1 AIYEDILRQRKDPGL
16 LEWSGG
22 NLFKARVFPIF
33 PHSEKRIRIQYTQVL
48 PLEGATVRYR
58 YALRSE
64 LLRARPLRQLQLKV
78 SVSSTMPIT
87 SVECPSHQ
95 VRTRKTDHAASVEF
109 DAEEYSPERDFELRI
124 GLDRSQPLAVVPH
137 RRADDGY
144 FMLLV
149 SPPDAE
155 AGAWKRELMPEAEPL
170 DVILVADTSG
180 SMDRSARAAQ
190 ATFIQAMLSLLG
202 TKDQFRLLTCDVTAQ
217 WFNANS
223 IAVTEENVAA
233 ALSWLD
239 HRPSLGWTDLDLAFG
254 EAGKVATERS
264 LLVYIGDGIGT
275 TGDADP
281 VALAERVRALGKGT
295 CHAIHVSSTYEKG
308 VLEAIASIGGGS
320 VRNGA
325 DNPVEAAYGLLAE
338 AAQPAVKN
346 LKVSF
351 EGLRTARVY
360 PERLPNLAAGTQQ
373 IVLGRFLPTAG
384 DQTGTVTISGTLD
397 GKPVRYSTELSIKGD
412 EAGNSF
418 LPRLWARK
426 HLDVLLAQGGT
437 PAIKEEIVAFSEEYG
452 IMTPYTSFLVLESDA
467 QREQYG
473 VTRRVRM
480 RDGERFFAKGRDQ
493 ASTELLQQ
501 QMKLARSWRLRLR
514 TAMLREIATLGRH
527 LHLAPGVP
535 LDSAVTLGNWG
546 DAGGAARYLRGAE
559 QRAKSVE
566 RLRHTADES
575 IDGFFD
581 DEGIDGDGAI
591 DAPDE
596 ESYEEESDLGEEAPE
611 RSKKDELRSF
621 DKKRKGGRRRPSSPS
636 VGGLSRDWRARR
648 ENVYRQTPSPAHLYL
663 FPPLPAP
670 PAEPDA
676 VPEPKWPTEVLELM
690 RSVRSR
696 DALAALPGGIRIR
709 QDSEVVHAVNGHS
722 LAKNFNAGLYG
733 HAGWF
738 FRGRYG
744 HGPVFDRWLAAGRVG
759 VLNVGLRLGRDREAA
774 PADRRAWPFP
784 LLHQQLIRSYASY
797 SAELKDGVIILRAPA
812 PATQEIH
819 LRIDA
824 AKRVVT
830 ELAVFVDGKKSQTTR
845 WSDFVEVG
853 GIWWAQRWEHFDAKD
868 RVTHRT
874 KLTVAGL
881 DAAAFTKA
889 LATAT
894 AGHDDAIMLA
904 ATDPT
909 TEEAKQA
916 AHDSNARFADYLM
929 LAMHF
934 ATTQQWD
941 RVFANWEK
949 AQALV
954 PNKPGALWLR
964 AELLIQGRRG
974 AEAKKL
980 LQQLSPPPPGP
991 AQSHVATHALGLAQR
1006 IFQHNEMAELVER
1019 MKPAL
1024 PEVSYLRMLAQWL
1037 QNAGQP
1043 DRTLA
1048 IRAELAAKRPFD
1060 LSDVVNYF
1068 YALQQAQRT
1077 DEAIALATTAIRDG
1091 KWLRGELDQL
1101 YSRWTDLIWQRRDIK
1116 ELHRITLLWMKLDTK
1131 AETAYRRYISTLV
1144 FLDREEEA
1152 DAWVKAQLAG
1162 ATGPAMNAAINY
1174 ALGQG
1179 WHFYTNRVEQKW
1191 WQPLGDL
1198 GLRLVRGTDKD
1209 WNYAIRILGNGTF
1222 MGTDAGLA
1230 LSANMRADV
1239 TATGAIET
1247 MALPR
1252 LVRMLAR
1259 LHWTPAYVD
1268 DATWRNVVDR
1278 LKARWKSAPVDH
1290 NRETLAQQ
1298 ILRVLDNRA
1307 ATQEAIDF
1315 LRSREPT
1322 PELAR
1327 MITARLL
1334 ALDWTAEIEAELF
1347 VWLQRI
1353 QPKKAEESWR
1363 IRVAGAEVRRLTEQ
1377 LEAKRYTALLGP
1389 VKELEKLARAERRL
1403 KQRKMRVDARKAL
1416 AAALAVEAQR
1426 ADQWSAPWMQL
1437 ERLCLQAQTATG
1449 DVNGN
1454 TRELF
1459 ASAKDRV
1466 LKERCAY
1473 VLAYIA
1479 TRRKAPD
1486 GLADAVVKFLEAQ
1499 KSEDIDWRTHLF
1511 RLLVALN
1518 RDTQLTATLQGW
1530 ISPTRAES
1538 RWRIALGYLHAESG
1552 RLKE

>member
-1 AIYEDILRQRKDPGL
+1 
-16 LEWSGG
+16 
-22 NLFKARVFPIF
+22 
-33 PHSEKRIRIQYTQVL
+33 
-48 PLEGATVRYR
+48 
-58 YALRSE
+58 
-64 LLRARPLRQLQLKV
+64 
-78 SVSSTMPIT
+78 MPIV

-95 VRTRKTDHAASVEF
+95 VRARKTDHAASVEF

-733 HAGWF
+733 HA
-738 FRGRYG
+738 
-744 HGPVFDRWLAAGRVG
+744 
-759 VLNVGLRLGRDREAA
+759 
-774 PADRRAWPFP
+774 
-784 LLHQQLIRSYASY
+784 
-797 SAELKDGVIILRAPA
+797 
-812 PATQEIH
+812 
-819 LRIDA
+819 
-824 AKRVVT
+824 
-830 ELAVFVDGKKSQTTR
+830 
-845 WSDFVEVG
+845 
-853 GIWWAQRWEHFDAKD
+853 
-868 RVTHRT
+868 
-874 KLTVAGL
+874 
-881 DAAAFTKA
+881 
-889 LATAT
+889 
-894 AGHDDAIMLA
+894 
-904 ATDPT
+904 
-909 TEEAKQA
+909 
-916 AHDSNARFADYLM
+916 
-929 LAMHF
+929 
-934 ATTQQWD
+934 
-941 RVFANWEK
+941 
-949 AQALV
+949 
-954 PNKPGALWLR
+954 
-964 AELLIQGRRG
+964 
-974 AEAKKL
+974 
-980 LQQLSPPPPGP
+980 
-991 AQSHVATHALGLAQR
+991 
-1006 IFQHNEMAELVER
+1006 
-1019 MKPAL
+1019 
-1024 PEVSYLRMLAQWL
+1024 
-1037 QNAGQP
+1037 
-1043 DRTLA
+1043 
-1048 IRAELAAKRPFD
+1048 
-1060 LSDVVNYF
+1060 
-1068 YALQQAQRT
+1068 
-1077 DEAIALATTAIRDG
+1077 
-1091 KWLRGELDQL
+1091 
-1101 YSRWTDLIWQRRDIK
+1101 
-1116 ELHRITLLWMKLDTK
+1116 
-1131 AETAYRRYISTLV
+1131 
-1144 FLDREEEA
+1144 
-1152 DAWVKAQLAG
+1152 
-1162 ATGPAMNAAINY
+1162 
-1174 ALGQG
+1174 
-1179 WHFYTNRVEQKW
+1179 
-1191 WQPLGDL
+1191 
-1198 GLRLVRGTDKD
+1198 
-1209 WNYAIRILGNGTF
+1209 
-1222 MGTDAGLA
+1222 
-1230 LSANMRADV
+1230 
-1239 TATGAIET
+1239 
-1247 MALPR
+1247 
-1252 LVRMLAR
+1252 
-1259 LHWTPAYVD
+1259 
-1268 DATWRNVVDR
+1268 
-1278 LKARWKSAPVDH
+1278 
-1290 NRETLAQQ
+1290 
-1298 ILRVLDNRA
+1298 
-1307 ATQEAIDF
+1307 
-1315 LRSREPT
+1315 
-1322 PELAR
+1322 
-1327 MITARLL
+1327 
-1334 ALDWTAEIEAELF
+1334 
-1347 VWLQRI
+1347 
-1353 QPKKAEESWR
+1353 
-1363 IRVAGAEVRRLTEQ
+1363 
-1377 LEAKRYTALLGP
+1377 
-1389 VKELEKLARAERRL
+1389 
-1403 KQRKMRVDARKAL
+1403 
-1416 AAALAVEAQR
+1416 
-1426 ADQWSAPWMQL
+1426 
-1437 ERLCLQAQTATG
+1437 
-1449 DVNGN
+1449 
-1454 TRELF
+1454 
-1459 ASAKDRV
+1459 
-1466 LKERCAY
+1466 
-1473 VLAYIA
+1473 
-1479 TRRKAPD
+1479 
-1486 GLADAVVKFLEAQ
+1486 
-1499 KSEDIDWRTHLF
+1499 
-1511 RLLVALN
+1511 
-1518 RDTQLTATLQGW
+1518 
-1530 ISPTRAES
+1530 
-1538 RWRIALGYLHAESG
+1538 
-1552 RLKE
+1552 